1 MNSIVASADTVVGG
15 LANAIDRD
23 TSAAFLAGH
32 FLPSVRVAHQDVG
45 LDRFDE
51 LEAREIQIPQG
62 RQAFL
67 EFIADWQKKYNANLK
82 IGIISTLI
90 LPLAACGGGGGGLG
104 GVFGGGSGGK
114 VVDGYISGATVSRV
128 DGSGNTVTTDANGN
142 FTGLTGSGAIKI
154 TGGTDISTGLAFEG
168 TLTAPGGSSVVT
180 PLTTLVQKLIDDG
193 ESEED
198 ALSAV
203 KAAFN
208 LTEDLKAV
216 DPVATSNQALFK
228 AGVQVANIMTM
239 GAKALTGSGAEGNSS
254 SAIDMVAT
262 ALAAQ
267 IKGAAAPVTLDSA
280 ALNTVL
286 QSAGV
291 STTIANDAASIISAS
306 NTNVGNATSINDV
319 VKSQYVAQGEAANA
333 ISDGAASGDLSQAAS
348 EFDQAAQS
356 AKAENVSLSNGG
368 VGSFTA
374 SVTEQGVL
382 SLSNLP
388 TSGNITLTLDENG
401 GGSVVYAGGTLTI
414 PDANVVTSLNL
425 SGVGRPVII
434 NDFGVVTTL
443 TAATDARTT
452 IVGSY
457 DILRAFIP
465 TGDEQQGDPVN
476 TITGTFT
483 FRVTGISDLSAGNT
497 NFYNLAEDITDIG
510 SNNRIAVVGDTDVS
524 FTIAASGAQ
533 SLASLYSLT
542 TTGTGTVT
550 LTGATVANLASSVAK
565 VTTAAST
572 GISAEITDSDG
583 ASLALSKA
591 LLNRLSALDFNVD
604 NGIINFGGATSAA
617 LQADLAKLDIS
628 GHTVAINVTGV
639 INGNFSIT
647 DDQLENLASLT
658 TTGTGTITLT
668 SLDGADDISAI
679 LEKLTV
685 ASGSSISFEA
695 ATDENIAL
703 TKTQLD
709 QIASLTVSGTGT
721 IAAYSEATS
730 AALVADFAKLHAGS
744 EKISISGASG
754 QSFEITKA
762 FLDQLAQFTTVSGNL
777 ALSGVTAADLSGDV
791 GKLSIDGALSLQGAD
806 GEDFVI
812 AKSLLDNVAAL
823 EATGDGTIGF
833 QGATNADLA
842 ADLAKLSVVDAGAIS
857 VTGADDEAFTLT
869 ETQLDKLVAF
879 SAAGTGAIALS
890 GVTNA
895 NLAADLGKLSV
906 VSGSIAITG
915 AGDENLAVT
924 QNQLDGLASV
934 SGAGTGD
941 ITVTGVT
948 AVGFAGDMQKV
959 SVQAGSI
966 SVEGASDENF
976 ALDKTVLDTLGH
988 FTATGTGTITFSDAT
1003 SAAFD
1008 ADLAKLSVAD
1018 GSISVSGATDESFTI
1033 SETVLATLSG
1043 LAATGAGDITLT
1055 GVTNAVLSADLA
1067 KLTVGSGEIAIQ
1079 AASGENIIITQSD
1092 IANIAQLTT
1101 TDGGNLTINDATGGA
1116 LSADLAK
1123 ITVDGDL
1130 TLNGAVDETFTLTQ
1144 SDLGNIAAL
1153 NVTGTG
1159 GVTLTGVTA
1168 ATLASDLAA
1177 ITVANGNFAITGAT
1191 GESFTITETALAE
1204 VTTLQATGG
1213 GNIVLNDVT
1222 AAVLTSDLA
1231 KISAID
1237 NGSITVN
1244 GATGENLSVT
1254 KSQLDDL
1261 AALNAADGATITVS
1275 DLTAADFA
1283 VDFGKLTAT
1292 GGLAL
1297 SAAAD
1302 QSFSISE
1309 TELAGINSFTVSGA
1323 GNVTLTDVTAASL
1336 AADSA
1341 KITVGAGNINVVAA
1355 DGENL
1360 SLTQADAATYG
1371 SITATGAGNIT
1382 ITEVSGDV
1390 SAVLDNL
1397 TVGTG
1402 VISVAAVANQDLSIT
1417 EEALGDLGG
1426 LAATG
1431 TGNIALTD
1439 ASSASVGSDLAKLT
1453 TETGTISITVTSSDQ
1468 SDVALTYSDV
1478 SGKIVEIVATGNVDV
1493 TITADGAYDF
1503 SYLSGGTVRLVIDTT
1518 NGDVTLSD
1526 LDLGSID
1533 EVVVTGPNNAFIQAA
1548 DVDGLTVDFSA
1559 TGEGNVVVALPE
1571 GTTIDDTGLSG
1582 DVEYQSSITYN
1593 ESGTVLDGYLVGAT
1607 VMLVDGDGNQ
1617 VGTQTWT
1624 TDENGHYSIEG
1635 YQFTGILPENVSVR
1649 VTGGTDMTTGQAFD
1663 GALSVFVGENATVVT
1678 SLTAVMHHLVAGNIS
1693 TDAADAQSDLIAGLG
1708 LDASALSGANVLTID
1723 PVAVVASGSSSAVD
1737 AVNAATLQIAA
1748 AEMLTI
1754 SAQLAEAL
1762 QPVLSAGENDFSLAE
1777 ISDAVLAQIAVA
1789 IGNANGA
1796 SVDWTD
1802 STVLGN
1808 LIQSVGNALVGA
1820 ENFDGSET
1828 VATGVT
1834 LQDVFSEVA
1843 ELLVNTVSTLAE
1855 LMPSEQQMQDV
1866 SSIDAMNLMI
1876 SAIKIQAASNAT
1888 LGDLLDGLFDSNGVF
1903 DEVGYQA
1910 LQTYND
1916 NFSTSFPTDVAGVS
1930 IGELVDGTIYG
1941 SAAADILT
1949 NGDEGGRFYG
1959 NGGADTMIGGTGDDR
1974 FHLEADHLVSGLSIT
1989 GTDGD
1994 EGSKDRVVLHGE
2006 ANDSF
2011 DFTASGMSFD
2021 GVDRIDM
2028 NNDVA
2033 GQTVIIG
2040 DQLAATSDAN
2050 NDETPGDIRIVSRI
2064 HDSNDLD
2071 VGMQNGITVD
2081 ASGLTGSNHLYFDGE
2096 RAVDGDETYGGF
2108 MGNDTVT
2115 GGAGDDTLIG
2125 GTGNDTL
2132 MGADGDDTL
2141 IGGDGADTVIGGAGD
2156 DRIFIEG
2163 NGDYLV
2169 GGDGN
2174 DRFFLNTTADLAGSL
2189 TIHGDGTSVGSTGA
2203 DRLVL
2208 QLDASDDPISVD
2220 LTGDNL
2226 TLTGIDRID
2235 VGMDIAGVT
2244 LTIDHVLAASADNN
2258 QDDNLGDIRIN
2269 SRVYT
2274 DNDSGFGLTS
2284 DPITQGIIVDASTL
2298 EAGDSLLFDGEV
2310 HVDLV
2315 EVEGQ
2320 GEVYETLG
2328 GFNGDDTVYGG
2339 AGGDTLNAGGGNDRL
2354 YGNDG
2359 NDYLNGGEGNDRLY
2373 GGAGVN
2379 TLIGGA
2385 GQDRIYLTDV
2395 SGLAGSVIDG
2405 NGGSSSEAN
2414 DVSSDRLILDL
2425 ETGDTVDFTTAD
2437 VTNIDRIDVAMD
2449 VEDFKIVLGH
2459 DLAINADSNSDGTGG
2474 DIRITSRVY
2483 VDNESQIGLTASPIT
2498 NGIFVDGSS
2507 LDETDSLQ
2515 FDGEVH
2521 VGLNDAATG
2530 DETYGGFSGDDT
2542 IWGGAGGDFIMA
2554 GDGDDRLNGNGG
2566 DDVLNG
2572 GAGSDRLHGGTGVDT
2587 MIGGLGTDRLYLD
2600 SASELEDGTVI
2611 FGGEYDLENEQA
2623 GAAEADT
2630 KDRLILSAH
2639 GDFDFTDDTLETR
2652 DITIAQ
2658 IDRIEMRENASGYA
2672 LALGDGMVSTADA
2685 NGDGTLGD
2693 IQIVSRAFVED
2704 GDTETDVPITAGVIV
2719 DASALS
2725 ANYSIHFQGEILI
2738 DDETDLEY
2746 GGFSGDDRI
2755 RGGLGSD
2762 TINGGAG
2769 DDRIY
2774 YSGGADTLIG
2784 GTGRDRFYL
2793 TTAVLAAGLMIDGTL
2808 EAATNDRLLLT
2819 KAGSF
2824 DLTDQ
2829 SLADGNVIITNIDR
2843 IELRADEAGNILK
2856 IGSQLVSTADENG
2869 DGTLG
2874 DISVVSRVSDDN
2886 DNDVAMTNG
2895 VVIDGSELT
2904 SSQSLIV
2911 EGEIQNDPV
2920 DGDYGGFTGND
2931 TMIGG
2936 EGNDTLEGGDGNDVL
2951 MGNGGD
2957 DVLMGGIGADTI
2969 TGGDGND
2976 IFEMRL
2982 GGDAVTVEYPNY
2994 TPTQGDYFEI
3004 VIDGY
3009 AYGARADENETSIES
3024 VLSDL
3029 ASVINNDSG
3038 HDYHAR
3044 VQDGVLQIAGV
3055 GESVA
3060 IDANTYSQGTAYG
3073 TQPDSEDLF
3082 AFSFTDTTTP
3092 QPGDFLRLT
3101 IGNEVF
3107 QVQMS
3112 DGDTP
3117 GGLIFQL
3124 AAQIS
3129 AKAEIAYDEDANA
3142 DVIDAAAIDT
3152 DGDSNHEADRL
3163 FIHVP
3168 QGQSIDFDNSGTIR
3182 ADSGSVFV
3190 ETNAGDSF
3198 NVDIAADTNNAQTGT
3213 LTLSTDNAD
3222 YVAGSFLSVTLV
3234 ITTGTGEVETNYLS
3248 APVVENDAA
3257 ASIKA
3262 LADEIR
3268 AQDAAFA
3275 KSDGDPDATFF
3286 DTITVDGGTIEFVSK
3301 EDDSDFTMDATFL
3314 GDLGP
3319 NADYVDP
3326 AQGENDTFD
3335 AVLFDFYDFANA
3347 SQPLQDHGTFVL
3359 VIDDFTITQP
3369 VHGSDSLTDIVS
3381 RFADTLKSYGYTVG
3395 LEDEHTLFVASDEE
3409 ITGHSINAYQAGST
3423 LDNGIDGTA
3432 SAVSDSTSAM
3442 LDVITDFVI
3451 GEDKFDLSALGG
3463 DHTVPTSIS
3472 VNSSITNSSDQGFD
3486 LSTAFEG
3493 LTLQG
3498 DGAAMFVEVS
3508 GGGDAAGTYLIV
3520 DNGDGTVNG
3529 AEDLFI
3535 NVTGITGDVE
3545 TASVSD
3551 LFYSET

>member
-1 MNSIVASADTVVGG
+1 MTSNMNSVVTSAETVVGD

-45 LDRFDE
+45 LDRFDA

-90 LPLAACGGGGGGLG
+90 LPLAACGGGGGGGLG
-104 GVFGGGSGGK
+104 GAFGGGSGGK
-114 VVDGYISGATVSRV
+114 VIDGYISGATVSRV

-168 TLTAPGGSSVVT
+168 TLTAPDGSSVVT
-180 PLTTLVQKLIDDG
+180 PLTTLVQKLIEDG
-193 ESEED
+193 ESEAD

-208 LTEDLKAV
+208 LTEDLKTV

-239 GAKALTGSGAEGNSS
+239 GAKALTGSGAATDSE
-254 SAIDMVAT
+254 SAIDMVVKSI
-262 ALAAQ
+262 AAQ
-267 IKGAAAPVTLDSA
+267 VKDANTQVTFNDTTLD
-280 ALNTVL
+280 TVL
-286 QSAGV
+286 KNAGV
-291 STTIANDAASIISAS
+291 DPTLSADAASIISAS
-306 NTNVGNATSINDV
+306 NTNVGKATSINDV
-319 VKSQYVAQGEAANA
+319 VKSQYIAQGEAANA
-333 ISDGAASGDLSQAAS
+333 LSDGAASGDLSQAAS
-348 EFDQAAQS
+348 EFDAAAQS

-374 SVTEQGVL
+374 SVSEAGEL

-388 TSGNITLTLDENG
+388 TSGNITLILDEDG
-401 GGSVVYAGGTLTI
+401 GGSVVYTGGTLTI

-434 NDFGVVTTL
+434 NDFGAVTTL
-443 TAATDARTT
+443 TAATNARTT

-457 DILRAFIP
+457 DVLRAFIP
-465 TGDEQQGDPVN
+465 TDDSGN
-476 TITGTFT
+476 TITGMFT
-483 FRVTGISDLSAGNT
+483 FRVTGISDIDSVEALIADVEPLNGN
-497 NFYNLAEDITDIG
+497 NH
-510 SNNRIAVVGDTDVS
+510 IAIVGAADAD
-524 FTIAASGAQ
+524 FTITANELGSI
-533 SLASLYSLT
+533 YSLT
-542 TTGTGTVT
+542 TTGSGDIT
-550 LTGATVANLASSVAK
+550 LTGVSTSNLAALVGKLS
-565 VTTAAST
+565 TAAD
-572 GISAEITDSDG
+572 GEISAVVDSG
-583 ASLALSKA
+583 STLALSKT
-591 LLNRLSALDFNVD
+591 LLSRLSSLDFNVD
-604 NGIINFGGATSAA
+604 GTINFTSATSGA
-617 LQADLAKLDIS
+617 LQNDLGKIDTT

-639 INGNFSIT
+639 INGNFLIT

-685 ASGSSISFEA
+685 
-695 ATDENIAL
+695 
-703 TKTQLD
+703 
-709 QIASLTVSGTGT
+709 
-721 IAAYSEATS
+721 
-730 AALVADFAKLHAGS
+730 
-744 EKISISGASG
+744 
-754 QSFEITKA
+754 
-762 FLDQLAQFTTVSGNL
+762 
-777 ALSGVTAADLSGDV
+777 
-791 GKLSIDGALSLQGAD
+791 
-806 GEDFVI
+806 
-812 AKSLLDNVAAL
+812 
-823 EATGDGTIGF
+823 
-833 QGATNADLA
+833 
-842 ADLAKLSVVDAGAIS
+842 
-857 VTGADDEAFTLT
+857 
-869 ETQLDKLVAF
+869 
-879 SAAGTGAIALS
+879 
-890 GVTNA
+890 
-895 NLAADLGKLSV
+895 
-906 VSGSIAITG
+906 
-915 AGDENLAVT
+915 
-924 QNQLDGLASV
+924 
-934 SGAGTGD
+934 
-941 ITVTGVT
+941 
-948 AVGFAGDMQKV
+948 
-959 SVQAGSI
+959 
-966 SVEGASDENF
+966 
-976 ALDKTVLDTLGH
+976 
-988 FTATGTGTITFSDAT
+988 
-1003 SAAFD
+1003 
-1008 ADLAKLSVAD
+1008 
-1018 GSISVSGATDESFTI
+1018 
-1033 SETVLATLSG
+1033 
-1043 LAATGAGDITLT
+1043 
-1055 GVTNAVLSADLA
+1055 
-1067 KLTVGSGEIAIQ
+1067 GSGEIAIQ
-1079 AASGENIIITQSD
+1079 AASGENIVITQSD
-1092 IANIAQLTT
+1092 IANVDQLTT
-1101 TDGGNLTINDATGGA
+1101 TGGGNLTINDATGGA
-1116 LSADLAK
+1116 LDANLAK
-1123 ITVDGDL
+1123 TTVDGDL
-1130 TLNGAVDETFTLTQ
+1130 TINGAADEDFTLTQ
-1144 SDLGNIAAL
+1144 SDLDAITALNIA
-1153 NVTGTG
+1153 GTG
-1159 GVTLTGVTA
+1159 GITLTGVTA
-1168 ATLASDLAA
+1168 AKLASDLAV
-1177 ITVANGNFAITGAT
+1177 ITVENGSFAITGAA
-1191 GESFTITETALAE
+1191 GETFNITETDLAE

-1213 GNIVLNDVT
+1213 GNIVLNGAT
-1222 AAVLTSDLA
+1222 AGGFAGDLA

-1237 NGSITVN
+1237 NGTITIT
-1244 GATGENLSVT
+1244 GAEGENLSIT
-1254 KSQLDDL
+1254 KTQLDDL
-1261 AALNAADGATITVS
+1261 AALSVADGSTITVS
-1275 DLTAADFA
+1275 GLTAQDFA
-1283 VDFGKLTAT
+1283 SDLGKLTAT
-1292 GGLAL
+1292 GGLVL
-1297 SAAAD
+1297 IAAND
-1302 QSFSISE
+1302 ESFSITE
-1309 TELAGINSFTVSGA
+1309 TDLAGINSFAVSGS
-1323 GNVTLTDVTAASL
+1323 GDVTLTDVTAASL
-1336 AADSA
+1336 VADSD
-1341 KITVGAGNINVVAA
+1341 KITVDGGVINIVAA

-1360 SLTQADAATYG
+1360 SLTQAQAGSYG
-1371 SITATGAGNIT
+1371 SIEVTGAGNIT

-1390 SAVLDNL
+1390 SSVLDNL
-1397 TVGTG
+1397 TVASG
-1402 VISVAAVANQDLSIT
+1402 VISVSAVADQDLSIT

-1431 TGNIALTD
+1431 TGNIALTE

-1453 TETGTISITVTSSDQ
+1453 TDTGTISITVKSVDTSA
-1468 SDVALTYSDV
+1468 VALTYADIA
-1478 SGKIVEIVATGNVDV
+1478 GKTVDISATGNVDV

-1503 SYLSGGTVRLVIDTT
+1503 SKLSGGTVRLVIDTT
-1518 NGDVTLSD
+1518 NGDVSLSD

-1533 EVVVTGPNNAFIQAA
+1533 EVIVTGPNNALIQAE
-1548 DVDGLTVDFSA
+1548 DVDGLTVTFSA
-1559 TGEGNVVVALPE
+1559 TGEGNVVVAVPE

-1593 ESGTVLDGYLVGAT
+1593 ESGTALDGYLVGAT

-1624 TDENGHYSIEG
+1624 TDANGHYSIEG

-1649 VTGGTDMTTGQAFD
+1649 VTGGTDMTTGQAFN
-1663 GALSVFVGENATVVT
+1663 GALSVSVGENASVVT
-1678 SLTAVMHHLVAGNIS
+1678 SLTAVMHQLVAGNIS

-1708 LDASALSGANVLTID
+1708 LNASSLSSANVLTID

-1737 AVNAATLQIAA
+1737 AANAATLQIAA

-1762 QPVLSAGENDFSLAE
+1762 QPVLSSGENEYSLAE

-1789 IGNANGA
+1789 IGNADGA
-1796 SVDWTD
+1796 SVDWTN

-1808 LIQSVGNALVGA
+1808 LVQSVGNALVGA
-1820 ENFDGSET
+1820 ENFDET
-1828 VATGVT
+1828 QEVATGVT
-1834 LQDVFSEVA
+1834 LQDVFGEVA
-1843 ELLVNTVSTLAE
+1843 ELLANTVGALAE
-1855 LMPSEQQMQDV
+1855 LMPSELQMQDA

-1888 LGDLLDGLFDSNGVF
+1888 LGDLLDGLFDSNGAF
-1903 DEVGYQA
+1903 QEAGYQA

-1916 NFSTSFPTDVAGVS
+1916 NFSASFPTDVAGVS

-1941 SAAADILT
+1941 SAGADILT

-1959 NGGADTMIGGTGDDR
+1959 NGGADTMTGGTGDDR

-1994 EGSKDRVVLHGE
+1994 EGSRDRVVLHGE

-2011 DFTASGMSFD
+2011 DFTASGMSFN

-2040 DQLAATSDAN
+2040 DQLASTSDAN
-2050 NDETPGDIRIVSRI
+2050 NDETTGDIRIVSRI
-2064 HDSNDLD
+2064 YDSNDLD
-2071 VGMQNGITVD
+2071 VGMQNDITVD
-2081 ASGLTGSNHLYFDGE
+2081 ASGLTENNHLYFDGE
-2096 RAVDGDETYGGF
+2096 RAVDGEETYGGF

-2115 GGAGDDTLIG
+2115 GGAGNDTLIGGAGDDTLSGNAGNDTLMGGDGNDVLSVTEGKNSLLGGDGVDTLMGGTGNDTLIG
-2125 GTGNDTL
+2125 GTG
-2132 MGADGDDTL
+2132 
-2141 IGGDGADTVIGGAGD
+2141 ADTVMGGEGD

-2163 NGDYLV
+2163 DGDYLV
-2169 GGDGN
+2169 GGDGK
-2174 DRFFLNTTADLAGSL
+2174 DRFFLNSTADLAGSL
-2189 TIHGDGTSVGSTGA
+2189 TIHGDGTEVGSTGE

-2208 QLDASDDPISVD
+2208 QLEESQNPVSVD
-2220 LTGDNL
+2220 LTADNL

-2244 LTIDHVLAASADNN
+2244 LTIDHAMAASADNN
-2258 QDDNLGDIRIN
+2258 QDDNLGDIRVN
-2269 SRVYT
+2269 SRVYVE
-2274 DNDSGFGLTS
+2274 NESEIGLTAS
-2284 DPITQGIIVDASTL
+2284 PIQNGIVVDASGL

-2310 HVDLV
+2310 HVGLNDPQT
-2315 EVEGQ
+2315 GD
-2320 GEVYETLG
+2320 ETYG
-2328 GFNGDDTVYGG
+2328 GFSGDDTVYGG
-2339 AGGDTLNAGGGNDRL
+2339 AGADTINGGAGNDRL

-2359 NDYLNGGEGNDRLY
+2359 NDYLDGGDGKDRLY

-2385 GQDRIYLTDV
+2385 GEDRIYLTDV

-2405 NGGSSSEAN
+2405 NGGSSSEAST
-2414 DVSSDRLILDL
+2414 VAEDRLIIDL
-2425 ETGDTVDFTTAD
+2425 ETGADVDLTTAQI
-2437 VTNIDRIDVAMD
+2437 TNIDRIDVAMD
-2449 VEDFKIVLGH
+2449 VADLKIILGH
-2459 DLAINADSNSDGTGG
+2459 DLAIASDSNNDGTGG
-2474 DIRITSRVY
+2474 DIRINSRVY
-2483 VDNESQIGLTASPIT
+2483 VDNESEIGLTASPIT
-2498 NGIFVDGSS
+2498 NGIFVDATAF
-2507 LDETDSLQ
+2507 ENTDSLQ

-2521 VGLNDAATG
+2521 VGLNDPQTG
-2530 DETYGGFSGDDT
+2530 DETYGGFSGDD
-2542 IWGGAGGDFIMA
+2542 IILGGAGGDFIMA
-2554 GDGDDRLNGNGG
+2554 GEGDDRLNGNGG

-2572 GAGSDRLHGGTGVDT
+2572 GAGSDRLHGGTGIDT
-2587 MIGGLGTDRLYLD
+2587 LIGGLGTDRIYID
-2600 SASELEDGTVI
+2600 SPSELEDGTFI
-2611 FGGEYDLENEQA
+2611 FGGAYDLDTEQA
-2623 GAAEADT
+2623 SAAEANT
-2630 KDRLILSAH
+2630 NDRLILAAH
-2639 GDFDFTDDTLETR
+2639 GEYDFTDNNLETHN
-2652 DITIAQ
+2652 ITIGQ
-2658 IDRIEMRENASGYA
+2658 IDRIEMRENASGYT

-2704 GDTETDVPITAGVIV
+2704 GDTEIDVPITAGVVV
-2719 DASALS
+2719 DASSLS
-2725 ANYSIHFQGEILI
+2725 ADHSIHFQGEILI
-2738 DDETDLEY
+2738 DDETGLEY
-2746 GGFSGDDRI
+2746 GGFSGNDRI
-2755 RGGLGSD
+2755 RGGLGND

-2819 KAGSF
+2819 TAGNF

-2829 SLADGNVIITNIDR
+2829 SLASGNVTITNIDR
-2843 IELRADEAGNILK
+2843 IELRADEAGNNLK
-2856 IGSQLVSTADENG
+2856 IGSQLASTADENG

-2874 DISVVSRVSDDN
+2874 DISVVSRVIDDN

-2904 SSQSLIV
+2904 STQSLIV

-2936 EGNDTLEGGDGNDVL
+2936 EGNDTLQGGDGNDTL
-2951 MGNGGD
+2951 IGNGGD
-2957 DVLMGGIGADTI
+2957 DYLMGGSGADVM
-2969 TGGDGND
+2969 TGGAGND
-2976 IFEMRL
+2976 IFAMRL
-2982 GGDAVTVEYPNY
+2982 GGEAVTVEYPDY
-2994 TPTQGDYFEI
+2994 TPTQGDYFEV

-3009 AYGARADENETSIES
+3009 AYGARADESETSIES

-3044 VQDGVLQIAGV
+3044 VHDGILQIAGV

-3060 IDANTYSQGTAYG
+3060 VDANTYSQGTAYG
-3073 TQPDSEDLF
+3073 TQPESEGLF

-3101 IGNEVF
+3101 VGDDVF

-3124 AAQIS
+3124 AAQIA
-3129 AKAEIAYDEDANA
+3129 AKAQVAYDEDENA
-3142 DVIDAAAIDT
+3142 DVVDAVALDT

-3168 QGQSIDFDNSGTIR
+3168 DGKSIDFDNSGTIH

-3190 ETNAGDSF
+3190 ETDAGDSF
-3198 NVDIAADTNNAQTGT
+3198 SVDVDADTNVAQTGT
-3213 LTLSTDNAD
+3213 LTLSTNDAD

-3234 ITTGTGEVETNYLS
+3234 ITTATGDVETNYLS
-3248 APVVENDAA
+3248 TPVVANSAA
-3257 ASIKA
+3257 ESIQA
-3262 LADEIR
+3262 LADEIK

-3286 DTITVDGGTIEFVSK
+3286 DTITVDGGTITFAGK
-3301 EDDSDFTMDATFL
+3301 ENDSDFTMDATFL

-3319 NADYVDP
+3319 NAGYIDP

-3335 AVLFDFYDFANA
+3335 AVLFDFYDFAQENQ
-3347 SQPLQDHGTFVL
+3347 SLQDHGTFVL
-3359 VIDDFTITQP
+3359 SIDDFTLTQP
-3369 VHGSDSLTDIVS
+3369 VHGSDSLADIVS
-3381 RFADTLKSYGYTVG
+3381 RFADTLKSFGYTVG

-3409 ITGHSINAYQAGST
+3409 ITGHSINAYQAGSA
-3423 LDNGIDGTA
+3423 LDNGVDDTA
-3432 SAVSDSTSAM
+3432 SALSDSTASM

-3463 DHTVPTSIS
+3463 DHNVPSSIS
-3472 VNSSITNSSDQGFD
+3472 VDSSITNSADQGFD

-3508 GGGDAAGTYLIV
+3508 GGGEAAGTYLIV
-3520 DNGDGTVNG
+3520 DNGDGAVNSS
-3529 AEDLFI
+3529 EDLFI
-3535 NVTGITGDVE
+3535 NVTGISGDID